1 MGMHVPYGF
10 WMVNVAFVY
19 VCACF
24 HTESTTGREHNL
36 QTGERERAERKKWK
50 TKNVRGR
57 SRKLFPSHVYAV
69 YGAMLYMLNPSI
81 PSYVTIHNRIFSVRS
96 EETENSNLENEKEKR
111 TEKMFKCL
119 QNGQGSRKFCGI
131 FHATFHHFNC
141 HGISIKDL
149 INFATS
155 IIFFAALSSI
165 SFFMAFTWFVQLLC
179 RTQYESGTYICWL
192 LCCFN
197 WRSKTVVESIF
208 VCPPNIDW
216 VDFRSEIS
224 ECAMI
229 HIHAHTHLQTIYE
242 LDL

>member
-1 MGMHVPYGF
+1 M
-10 WMVNVAFVY
+10 
-19 VCACF
+19 
-24 HTESTTGREHNL
+24 
-36 QTGERERAERKKWK
+36 
-50 TKNVRGR
+50 
-57 SRKLFPSHVYAV
+57 YAV

-165 SFFMAFTWFVQLLC
+165 SFLWHLLGSCSFCVERNINRVLTFAGCCVVSIDDRKRLSNRSLSVHQISTGSTFAPEYLSVQ
-179 RTQYESGTYICWL
+179 
-192 LCCFN
+192 
-197 WRSKTVVESIF
+197 
-208 VCPPNIDW
+208 
-216 VDFRSEIS
+216 
-224 ECAMI
+224 
-229 HIHAHTHLQTIYE
+229 
-242 LDL
+242 